1 MRYCIRRLRIEGK
14 HAMKNEKPLPRPQN
28 TPFGRKKTFEQEDAQ
43 GGLIA
48 DRMAA
53 AMAEGKLDE
62 FLKQEMPD
70 NEYARNL
77 AGMMMGMTGMM
88 PMDGQTTAPTAPAQ
102 EPQLKPSDIKAE
114 EQISPSTEVP
124 EDVRKAIE
132 SGDVKGLKE
141 ILRREYLKRTPGAE
155 VGMSEEAA
163 PQPQPSGMPMIDKD
177 LIDAMVRIAKDNS
190 VTMDWIILRAIKVY
204 VQEYQKTGKL

>member
-1 MRYCIRRLRIEGK
+1 
-14 HAMKNEKPLPRPQN
+14 MKNEKPLPRPQN
-28 TPFGRKKTFEQEDAQ
+28 TPFGRKKTFEQEEAQ

-88 PMDGQTTAPTAPAQ
+88 PMDGQTPAPTSSVQSKPLDAPDVEA
-102 EPQLKPSDIKAE
+102 S
-114 EQISPSTEVP
+114 EQITPSTEVP

-141 ILRREYLKRTPGAE
+141 ILKREYLKRTPGAE
-155 VGMSEEAA
+155 LNMSEEAA
-163 PQPQPSGMPMIDKD
+163 PQPQASGMPMIDKD
-177 LIDAMVRIAKDNS
+177 LIDAMVQIAKDNS

>member
-1 MRYCIRRLRIEGK
+1 
-14 HAMKNEKPLPRPQN
+14 MKKEKPLP
-28 TPFGRKKTFEQEDAQ
+28 TPPNRAFGRKRPSEQPDDQ
-43 GGLIA
+43 GGLMA

-53 AMAEGKLDE
+53 AMANGKLDE

-70 NEYARNL
+70 NEYAKNL
-77 AGMMMGMTGMM
+77 ASMMMGMTGMM
-88 PMDGQTTAPTAPAQ
+88 PIGGGQTTPPSPAQ
-102 EPQLKPSDIKAE
+102 EE
-114 EQISPSTEVP
+114 EQPVSSEQRTEERISPSPEVP

-155 VGMSEEAA
+155 LDTSEEAA
-163 PQPQPSGMPMIDKD
+163 PSQLQASGMPMIDKE
-177 LIDAMVRIAKDNS
+177 LIDAMVQISKDNS
-190 VTMDWIILRAIKVY
+190 VTMDWMILRAIKLY

>member
-1 MRYCIRRLRIEGK
+1 
-14 HAMKNEKPLPRPQN
+14 MKNEKPLPRPQN
-28 TPFGRKKTFEQEDAQ
+28 TPFGRKKPFEQEDAQ

-88 PMDGQTTAPTAPAQ
+88 PMDDQTAAPSSVQEQQPASS
-102 EPQLKPSDIKAE
+102 EMKAE

-155 VGMSEEAA
+155 LNMSEEVASQPEA
-163 PQPQPSGMPMIDKD
+163 PTSGMPTIDKE
-177 LIDAMVRIAKDNS
+177 LIDAMVQIAKDNS
-190 VTMDWIILRAIKVY
+190 VTVDWMILRAIKLY

>member
-1 MRYCIRRLRIEGK
+1 
-14 HAMKNEKPLPRPQN
+14 MKKDKPLP
-28 TPFGRKKTFEQEDAQ
+28 TPPTTAFGRKRPPEQSEDQ
-43 GGLIA
+43 GGLVA

-62 FLKQEMPD
+62 FLKKEVPD

-77 AGMMMGMTGMM
+77 ASMMMGMTGMM
-88 PMDGQTTAPTAPAQ
+88 PMAGPTASPPPPVQEQQPEASGIRAAEMPA
-102 EPQLKPSDIKAE
+102 
-114 EQISPSTEVP
+114 STEVP

-132 SGDVKGLKE
+132 NGDVKGLKE

-155 VGMSEEAA
+155 LGMSEEAA
-163 PQPQPSGMPMIDKD
+163 PPQPQASGMPTIDKE
-177 LIDAMVRIAKDNS
+177 LIDAMVQIAKDNS
-190 VTMDWIILRAIKVY
+190 VTMDWMILRAIKVY

>member
-1 MRYCIRRLRIEGK
+1 
-14 HAMKNEKPLPRPQN
+14 MKKENPLPTPPN
-28 TPFGRKKTFEQEDAQ
+28 APFGRKRAPEQAEDQ
-43 GGLIA
+43 GGLMA

-62 FLKQEMPD
+62 FMKQEMPD
-70 NEYARNL
+70 NEYAKNL
-77 AGMMMGMTGMM
+77 VNMMMGMTGMM
-88 PMDGQTTAPTAPAQ
+88 PMAGQTAAQPSPAQ
-102 EPQLKPSDIKAE
+102 EQQSESSGIEAE
-114 EQISPSTEVP
+114 EILPSPEVP

-155 VGMSEEAA
+155 LGMSEEAA
-163 PQPQPSGMPMIDKD
+163 PSQSQASGMPTIDKE
-177 LIDAMVRIAKDNS
+177 LIDAMVQIAKDNS
-190 VTMDWIILRAIKVY
+190 VTMDWMILRAIKLY

>member
-1 MRYCIRRLRIEGK
+1 
-14 HAMKNEKPLPRPQN
+14 MKNEKPLPRPQN

-43 GGLIA
+43 DGLIA

-88 PMDGQTTAPTAPAQ
+88 PMDGQTAAPTSPAQ
-102 EPQLKPSDIKAE
+102 EQQPASSEMKAE
-114 EQISPSTEVP
+114 EQIAPSTEVP

-155 VGMSEEAA
+155 LNMSEETA
-163 PQPQPSGMPMIDKD
+163 PPSQMQASGMPMIDKN
-177 LIDAMVRIAKDNS
+177 LIDAMVQIAKDNS
-190 VTMDWIILRAIKVY
+190 VTVDWMILRAIKLY